1 MVTPIPVPPPRE
13 RGQDAAGRKLSHS
26 RSAPHPKPS
35 VARAP
40 PADAKPSRR
49 IDPAP
54 DELSPERNLHFN
66 DTAQFGFDKAE
77 RVSAYLTADME
88 QAGVEP
94 EKAELWTRC
103 LMFTAKTFDLNPLF
117 VYAVTRHESG
127 GFSRRLDAESA
138 GNDFYPVRRDKQ
150 GRVVDAGVFGVAQVR
165 YGAHRKLVPWA
176 EKSLER
182 IARERVNLLDA
193 ATAGDDRIVSAI
205 SLLMSGYVLRMAIIQ
220 APGEMKQHNVR
231 GVSRVAGALQ
241 IYNRGNLRNHDAR
254 LKYTRSVLHH
264 WAHVIRGAAVH
275 SAMAQPA
282 SSQVLSMRISTG
294 DSRR

>member
-1 MVTPIPVPPPRE
+1 MRRSSLQTQAFIVACTVVFGGCATSLTAPERTPDFPASPAPEPSAQIARASESSRPSPKMVTPIPVPPPRE
-13 RGQDAAGRKLSHS
+13 RGQDAAERKLSHS
-26 RSAPHPKPS
+26 RSAPHPKPR

-40 PADAKPSRR
+40 SADAKPSRR

-103 LMFTAKTFDLNPLF
+103 LMFTARTFDLNPLF

-127 GFSRRLDAESA
+127 RFNRRLDAESA

-165 YGAHRKLVPWA
+165 YGAHRKLVP
-176 EKSLER
+176 
-182 IARERVNLLDA
+182 
-193 ATAGDDRIVSAI
+193 
-205 SLLMSGYVLRMAIIQ
+205 
-220 APGEMKQHNVR
+220 
-231 GVSRVAGALQ
+231 
-241 IYNRGNLRNHDAR
+241 
-254 LKYTRSVLHH
+254 
-264 WAHVIRGAAVH
+264 
-275 SAMAQPA
+275 
-282 SSQVLSMRISTG
+282 
-294 DSRR
+294 